1 MHLTPRQEQVLR
13 GLLKGH
19 RAKKIAKDMGIT
31 TGTVNAT
38 VFNIKLR
45 LGVQNL
51 PDLIRWG
58 DKNLK

>member
-1 MHLTPRQEQVLR
+1 MHLTPRQKEVLR

-19 RAKKIAKDMGIT
+19 GAKKIAKDLGIT
-31 TGTVNAT
+31 QSTVNAT
-38 VFNIKLR
+38 LFNIKLR
-45 LGVQNL
+45 LGIQNL